1 MVIMIDSGTDTTI
14 ISASPERC
22 FSVATDFEKYPEW
35 AHDVKEAKVLE
46 RDTQGRATKVEYRA
60 SAFGRS
66 THYTLAYDYIDAP
79 KRLSWTLVAGDIMRS
94 IRGAYT
100 FETVPDGTRVTY
112 DLAIELVVPIPG
124 FVKRRAEVRILD
136 TLKEL
141 KTRSE
146 L

>member
-1 MVIMIDSGTDTTI
+1 MVDSGSDTTI

-22 FSVATDFEKYPEW
+22 FAVATDFEKYPEW
-35 AHDVKEAKVLE
+35 ARDVKEVTVLE
-46 RDTQGRATKVEYRA
+46 RDAQGRATKVEFRA

-66 THYTLAYDYIDAP
+66 THYTLAYDYTEAP
-79 KRLSWTLVAGDIMRS
+79 RRLSWTLVAGDIMRS
-94 IRGAYT
+94 IRGAYM

-146 L
+146 S

>member
-1 MVIMIDSGTDTTI
+1 MVTMVDSGSDTTI

-22 FSVATDFEKYPEW
+22 FAVATDFEKYPEW
-35 AHDVKEAKVLE
+35 ARDVKEATVLE
-46 RDTQGRATKVEYRA
+46 RDAQGRATKVEFRA

-66 THYTLAYDYIDAP
+66 THYTLAYDYTEAP
-79 KRLSWTLVAGDIMRS
+79 RRLSWTLVAGDIMRS
-94 IRGAYT
+94 IRGAYM

-146 L
+146 S